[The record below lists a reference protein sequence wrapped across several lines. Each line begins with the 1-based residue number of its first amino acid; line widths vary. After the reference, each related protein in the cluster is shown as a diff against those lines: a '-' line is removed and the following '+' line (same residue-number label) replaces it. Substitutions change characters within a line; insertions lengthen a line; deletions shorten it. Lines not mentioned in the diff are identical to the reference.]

1 MTPAHQSIVDNML
14 KALASRA
21 NEMIRH
27 LAYPL
32 GTNPPQLTMEQLRGS
47 PLGQDLTNIAHYAEG
62 YTIEGN
68 VDEMIQRVF
77 RYSFAPPIQFGTST
91 SPGLR
96 LPKGWHKTPFGL
108 LIGNAYRKLIPGRD
122 RMTTAEASRALGV
135 KRQTLYDWVEEGRLT
150 ACYIHEKQMFHRP
163 TILKMVEERQQK
175 KTS

>member
-1 MTPAHQSIVDNML
+1 MAAGMIFAFFALILVEYKLILSFAVSLPYIQQERSDMTPAHQSIVDNML

-77 RYSFAPPIQFGTST
+77 RYSFAPPIQFGTT
-91 SPGLR
+91 TNPGLR
-96 LPKGWHKTPFGL
+96 LPKGWHKTPFAL
-108 LIGNAYRKLIPGRD
+108 LIGNAYRNLSPAR
-122 RMTTAEASRALGV
+122 
-135 KRQTLYDWVEEGRLT
+135 
-150 ACYIHEKQMFHRP
+150 H
-163 TILKMVEERQQK
+163 
-175 KTS
+175 